1 MLELVAS
8 KGEREPG
15 RKSASIRHQT
25 WTLEGPA
32 QSLGD
37 WRRQSGLDQAG
48 SRRDLTM
55 QRIGTNQEPLSWAG
69 PLQLHVTHPRR
80 LKSCQCPG
88 PTADQLIQKE
98 WCGHLYFLKSIPGYS
113 DAQWGLR
120 IPALEQSKAGGLLS
134 NTAWRLCK
142 EKGDLYKFPCAS
154 PETPPIGGLGATKWA
169 V

>member
-1 MLELVAS
+1 MDIGSPSTIPRRLEKTVWL
-8 KGEREPG
+8 RPG
-15 RKSASIRHQT
+15 REQK
-25 WTLEGPA
+25 
-32 QSLGD
+32 
-37 WRRQSGLDQAG
+37 G
-48 SRRDLTM
+48 SDDAK
-55 QRIGTNQEPLSWAG
+55 IGTNQEPLSRAG

-98 WCGHLYFLKSIPGYS
+98 WCRHLYFLKSIPGDS
-113 DAQWGLR
+113 DARWGPR

-154 PETPPIGGLGATKWA
+154 PETPPIGGLGATNWA